1 MSFNK
6 KLPFGICIGLNEL
19 SILFI
24 HHKMFYFPSLWN
36 YYLFSQN
43 FFWQIWLLEFYHIPM
58 NCNAKDQ
65 SSPQENCWYIY
76 LVISQL
82 EILPEALPG
91 ITVLGRLVKDIVTDW
106 ESVTKPKHSV
116 DLARTNIDLSRC
128 TTNARLS
135 TRVTISFL
143 YLWYLAKLLRSVI
156 KSSINPAAVTCCNLR
171 KERGGY
177 SNFVSFCR
185 DE

>member
-1 MSFNK
+1 MQK
-6 KLPFGICIGLNEL
+6 TKA
-19 SILFI
+19 
-24 HHKMFYFPSLWN
+24 H
-36 YYLFSQN
+36 
-43 FFWQIWLLEFYHIPM
+43 
-58 NCNAKDQ
+58 Q
-65 SSPQENCWYIY
+65 SSSQENCWYIY

-91 ITVLGRLVKDIVTDW
+91 ITVLGRLVKDIVIDW

-143 YLWYLAKLLRSVI
+143 YL
-156 KSSINPAAVTCCNLR
+156 
-171 KERGGY
+171 
-177 SNFVSFCR
+177 
-185 DE
+185 